1 MKTYEKLLE
10 KAEKEEEKKTEYD
23 NVEHP
28 KHYLECSLECFDIMR
43 MMFGN
48 EAVMHFCVC
57 NAYKYLHRHK
67 NKNGWEDLQKA
78 KWYLDKAVLLS
89 EDNDA
94 IRFYEMWRILEQCER
109 EWKEVYGEEDE

>member
-10 KAEKEEEKKTEYD
+10 KAEEGKKTEYD

-43 MMFGN
+43 MMFGD
-48 EAVMHFCVC
+48 EAVMYFCVC

-78 KWYLDKAVLLS
+78 RWYLEKAFYLC
-89 EDNDA
+89 EDDNTH
-94 IRFYEMWRILEQCER
+94 FYEMRQILEKCER
-109 EWKEVYGEEDE
+109 EWKEVHGEEDE